1 MNFSSHKNPALA
13 DCIAQ
18 HAELTLFR
26 CDDGRSISYGS
37 ALDLS
42 QHPGFREAS
51 RRLVLCFCDNE
62 SSSLLGYLALMACDA
77 VPLVVGSSLSVAK
90 LQKLLQAYQPDFV
103 WLPDSRLSELPE
115 GRSVLSFGGYSLL
128 ASGCNK
134 GYAIDSS
141 LALLLSTS
149 GSTGSPKFV
158 RLSHENLMSN
168 AMAISQYLE
177 LTLNELPI
185 TTLPPSYTYGLS
197 IIHSHILNGA
207 TIALTNQTF
216 FNRGFW
222 DFLEATGA
230 TSLSGVPYH
239 YEILKKLRF
248 SRMNLPS
255 LRTLTQAGGRMNPDS
270 TRDFAT
276 HCRSRGMRFFTM
288 YGQAEATAR
297 MSYLHPENAVEK
309 AGSIGRA
316 IPGGNFWLEDE
327 LGQRVEGSEVE
338 GELVYQG
345 GNVFMGYAEGYQ
357 DLSKPDE
364 CKGILKTGDLARR
377 DADGDY
383 YIVGRLKRFLKIFGH
398 RINLQDVEELIS
410 ASGFSVACA
419 GRDDH
424 LDIYLSN
431 GDFAMGRQ
439 IKEKLVAELKV
450 APGAVRVL
458 GISEIPHS
466 ESGKIQ
472 YSLLET
478 LPSESLA

>member
-1 MNFSSHKNPALA
+1 
-13 DCIAQ
+13 
-18 HAELTLFR
+18 
-26 CDDGRSISYGS
+26 
-37 ALDLS
+37 
-42 QHPGFREAS
+42 
-51 RRLVLCFCDNE
+51 
-62 SSSLLGYLALMACDA
+62 MACDA
-77 VPLVVGSSLSVAK
+77 VPMLVGSSLSESQ

-103 WLPDSRLSELPE
+103 WLPDSRLSEMLE
-115 GRSVLSFGGYSLL
+115 GRPVLSFGGYSLI
-128 ASGCNK
+128 ASGYDK
-134 GYAIDSS
+134 AYAIHNS
-141 LALLLSTS
+141 LALLLTTS

-177 LTLNELPI
+177 LTPDELPI

-197 IIHSHILNGA
+197 IIHSHILKGA
-207 TIALTNQTF
+207 SIALTNQTF

-222 DFLEATGA
+222 DFLQATGA

-248 SRMNLPS
+248 ARMDIPS

-270 TRDFAT
+270 TLEFAM
-276 HCRSRGMRFFTM
+276 HCRSRGMRYFTM

-316 IPGGNFWLEDE
+316 IPGGSFWLENE
-327 LGQRVEGSEVE
+327 LGQRLEGPDFD

-345 GNVFMGYAEGYQ
+345 GNVFMGYAERYQ
-357 DLSKPDE
+357 DLSKADE

-398 RINLQDVEELIS
+398 RVNLQDVEELIS
-410 ASGFSVACA
+410 TSGFSVACA

-424 LDIYLSN
+424 LDIYLSHEDCAI
-431 GDFAMGRQ
+431 GQQ
-439 IKEKLVAELKV
+439 IKERLVAELKI
-450 APGAVRVL
+450 APGALRVL
-458 GISEIPHS
+458 GISEIPRS

-478 LPSESLA
+478 HPSQLLA